1 MPRKFTQNGLD
12 FLDDEEFCQRHG
24 LLEKVLY
31 GILKKKNESDNAG
44 LGRITLRRWLQKASP
59 ATEEQVLAALA
70 NLELAKDVYF
80 DFDTEEFLVRRLM
93 VDEQIGRFPN
103 IMINAAR
110 SAAMAH
116 SPKLAAVLLEEFPRV
131 EITRPDDPALRARLD
146 RALADAE
153 QHCRDRAA
161 RWVAPRED
169 PAPETLAETV
179 PRTVPETV
187 APVVPETGSPPPD
200 SEPFAE
206 PLPEP
211 SVVVAVAVA
220 PSRSVLSPPLE
231 KKTPRRPSH
240 LRLVADSPEQI
251 PPESIGEPTPPDTPP
266 PPSAPAA
273 APIPA
278 TTGPACGPDCLSRP
292 CGVCADRVQAVAE
305 HRAAVESA
313 RHRCGM
319 CDPDTGW
326 RREPFEVTHLDLPV
340 VWCDHRTAWT
350 VEDWTAHART
360 LAASPYPS
368 LSRAAT
374 EPAPPRP
381 GQTTAAHRR
390 ALDRRRARQHA
401 RLVDAG

>member
-12 FLDDEEFCQRHG
+12 FLDDEEFCGRHG

-31 GILKKKNESDNAG
+31 GIFKKKNESDNAG

-70 NLELAKDVYF
+70 NLERTRDVFF
-80 DFDTEEFLVRRLM
+80 DFDTEEFLVRTLM
-93 VDEQIGRFPN
+93 VDEEIGRFPN

-110 SAAMAH
+110 SAAMVH

-131 EITRPDDPALRARLD
+131 NVTRPDNPEVRARLD

-153 QHCRDRAA
+153 EHCGARAA
-161 RWVAPRED
+161 RWVAPCED
-169 PAPETLAETV
+169 PAPETLSETV

-187 APVVPETGSPPPD
+187 DPVVPETGSPPPNP
-200 SEPFAE
+200 EPF
-206 PLPEP
+206 PEP
-211 SVVVAVAVA
+211 SVVVAVAVP

-231 KKTPRRPSH
+231 KNPPRRPSY
-240 LRLVADSPEQI
+240 LRVVADSPERI
-251 PPESIGEPTPPDTPP
+251 SPVSIGDPTPPDTPP
-266 PPSAPAA
+266 PSAPTV

-278 TTGPACGPDCLSRP
+278 TAPACGPDCLSRP
-292 CGVCADRVQAVAE
+292 CGACADRAADRVQAAVE
-305 HRAAVESA
+305 RRAAVDSA

-326 RREPFEVTHLDLPV
+326 RREPFEVSHLDLPV

-368 LSRAAT
+368 LSRPAT

-381 GQTTAAHRR
+381 GQTTAAHHR
-390 ALDRRRARQHA
+390 ALGRRRARQHA